1 MPLSNP
7 KYRRPLKPAQVEVLQ
22 LLYRFR
28 FTTTELIASYQHK
41 KNAAAVFNRMR
52 VLCEQEYIGRNF
64 SSSYRLLG
72 KPASY
77 YLLSKGIQVLREDPD
92 NASKV
97 LHSLYKD
104 KTASDQ
110 FIAQSLTLF
119 QTYLKLTALYG
130 DALDLFTKSELTGF
144 DYFPKKLPDSYI
156 SLKGKNKARTKHYV
170 LLVVDEATPHFAAI
184 KRVNALLTHAKKGE
198 WDGPLHGTP
207 AILIVCDTLKQQK
220 ALQPRLAK
228 TIEASDLTNLRFYLA
243 CKERLTAATPDNDDI
258 WQSVTDPISLRSLRT
273 M

>member
-77 YLLSKGIQVLREDPD
+77 YLLPKGIQVLREDPD
-92 NASKV
+92 NAAKV

-104 KTASDQ
+104 KTASEQ

-119 QTYLKLTALYG
+119 QTYLKLTDLYG
-130 DALDLFTKSELTGF
+130 DALDLFTKSELTTF
-144 DYFPKKLPDSYI
+144 DYFPKKQPDAYI
-156 SLKGKNKARTKHYV
+156 SLKGKNKGRTKHYV
-170 LLVVDEATPHFAAI
+170 LLVVDEATPHFAAV
-184 KRVNALLTHAKKGE
+184 KRVQGLIHHAETGKWSVALS
-198 WDGPLHGTP
+198 GPP
-207 AILIVCDTLKQQK
+207 IVLIVADTIKQQK
-220 ALQPRLAK
+220 ALQPRLARA
-228 TIEASDLTNLRFYLA
+228 IEAAKVENPRFYLA
-243 CKERLTAATPDNDDI
+243 CKERVAALTPESDDS
-258 WQSVTDPISLRSLRT
+258 WQSVTDPILLRSLRT